1 MSTYSVADF
10 QRSAQQR
17 MNEIEQELREVQ
29 QKARQH
35 FERKTELTARRDQA
49 EMQLVSTILT
59 AFTPEALDRARAIT
73 GFQPLNAGLIEA
85 MYQERRQL
93 QERVAQIEADD
104 RFLDRERLR
113 HPDSGELALAMQ
125 RINEHRK
132 ALAPLVDK
140 CRSNK
145 RFEHL
150 IEVGYGTSEYKVGFW
165 RVSYY
170 LDWKAGDEVM
180 ELFPDKKS
188 FKELREEYLENSRAL
203 ADLDPRLQELQREW
217 DAGVKLENDYNEATY
232 RLANLEALHLD
243 EARKSLGQFLAD
255 CPEGALASR
264 LERHPELET
273 MAKRWAGLQEQ
284 VRYLERANEL
294 VLTSLLNDLSKEKDK
309 LQKDY
314 WKYSRPKNAY
324 VRFPEAAFQS
334 RFAHRREKVRKRLDR
349 YGTTVETIY
358 VFDDYDRGSLA
369 ENFLW
374 WDLVTDGQIDGN
386 FMPEVQQYYQRH
398 PGYRYERRRH
408 DDSEAAAASVS
419 SSSST
424 SYDDA
429 S

>member
-10 QRSAQQR
+10 QRAAQQR
-17 MNEIEQELREVQ
+17 NAEIEQELLEVQ

-49 EMQLVSTILT
+49 EKELVSTILT

-85 MYQERRQL
+85 MHQERRQL

-113 HPDSGELALAMQ
+113 HPDSGELTLAMQ

-140 CRSNK
+140 CRTNK

-150 IEVGYGTSEYKVGFW
+150 IAVGYGTSEYKVGFW

-217 DAGVKLENDYNEATY
+217 DAGVKLETEHNDATY
-232 RLANLEALHLD
+232 RLANLEALHLE
-243 EARKSLGQFLAD
+243 EARKNLGQFLAD
-255 CPEGALASR
+255 CPEGALATR
-264 LERHPELET
+264 LERHPDLET
-273 MAKRWAGLQEQ
+273 MAKRWSGLQEQ
-284 VRYLERANEL
+284 VRYLERTNEL
-294 VLTSLLNDLSKEKDK
+294 VLTALLNDLNKEKEK
-309 LQKDY
+309 LQKEY

-324 VRFPEAAFQS
+324 VRFPEAAFQN
-334 RFAHRREKVRKRLDR
+334 RFANRREKVRKRLDR

-398 PGYRYERRRH
+398 PGYRYERRRR

-424 SYDDA
+424 SYYDA